1 MLTNSQERELER
13 ESERERERGK
23 RIGGGEPRREGWIVR
38 VRDRAEESVKLQQPG
53 DKSFPLPLLA
63 SASEG

>member
-1 MLTNSQERELER
+1 M
-13 ESERERERGK
+13 
-23 RIGGGEPRREGWIVR
+23 R

-53 DKSFPLPLLA
+53 DKSFSLPLPA